1 MLRNVLEDYLSSIKE
16 RDFYYPLTSLLQ
28 AMGFFDIYITDGT
41 GEFGKDFIAKRIED
55 GTTYQY
61 KIQAKKG
68 DIDQPRFRNE
78 MLGQLMEAVVLK
90 KLSHPQLDTSL
101 TQKTILVTTGELT
114 PNAFI
119 EHQAFNDTLVNEYN
133 KEKVEFWG
141 KSRLIELSEQ
151 YGLIGIHQTTA
162 KGLRGYGQFYQT
174 YSKAIDK
181 LLSDREIEE
190 YSRFW
195 LDENL
200 DYKKGILRA
209 AIEAEIIASKL
220 IESGRV
226 YEAIITNLS
235 LARVVMEATY
245 DNDDPFIL
253 VILKELIGET
263 IIPLCKE
270 FFYGFKSDWEKV
282 QKSLTALCFLD
293 GFFPVVNYL
302 VWCARVLE
310 TAALYYFLTP
320 DKNEKDKVV
329 AFITE
334 FIEKEEGCAHI
345 PGDRYASTLIWPTLA
360 LIQAGRVDIAKDLVR
375 KGTVWLYNKVEK
387 GFGIAHWDADEKE
400 ETAILL
406 FYLFEF
412 MRLEPHRSYYL
423 ATILVDLA
431 AFIGDKE
438 FFGDVTNDL
447 EACEIAYFYWQ
458 FPDTK
463 GIFTIDTEDC
473 RKFSSM
479 VYYADEIRKDYAEY
493 IPEEPDSF
501 QITQKAGFNSLVILS
516 TLLKDR
522 YFPKTWRAIV
532 NGEAQEAES
541 EAAD

>member
-1 MLRNVLEDYLSSIKE
+1 MLRNVLEDYLSSVKE

-28 AMGFFDIYITDGT
+28 AMGYFDIYVTDGP
-41 GEFGKDFIAKRIED
+41 GEYGKDIIAKKIED
-55 GTTYQY
+55 GQTNQY

-68 DIDQPRFRNE
+68 DIDQEAFRKV
-78 MLGQLMEAVVLK
+78 MGQLFEAIVLK
-90 KLSHPQLDTSL
+90 KLSHPQLDTTL

-151 YGLIGIHQTTA
+151 YGLTGIHQTTA
-162 KGLRGYGQFYQT
+162 QGLRGYGQFYQT

-200 DYKKGILRA
+200 DYKKRILRA

-220 IESGRV
+220 IEGGRV

-235 LARVVMEATY
+235 LARVVMETTY
-245 DNDDPFIL
+245 DNDDPFTL
-253 VILKELIGET
+253 VILKELVEET
-263 IIPLCKE
+263 ILPLCKE
-270 FFYGFKSDWEKV
+270 FFYGFKSDWEEA
-282 QKSLTALCFLD
+282 QKSLTAICFLD
-293 GFFPVVNYL
+293 GFFPLMNYL

-310 TAALYYFLTP
+310 TAALYYFLC
-320 DKNEKDKVV
+320 DKSEKDKVIS
-329 AFITE
+329 FITE

-360 LIQAGRVDIAKDLVR
+360 LIQSGKIDAAKDLVR
-375 KGTVWLYNKVEK
+375 KGTVWLCDKVEN
-387 GFGIAHWDADEKE
+387 GVGIAHWDADEKE
-400 ETAILL
+400 ETAMLL

-412 MRLEPHRSYYL
+412 MKLEPHRSYYL

-438 FFGDVTNDL
+438 FFSDVTNDL
-447 EACEIAYFYWQ
+447 DACEIAYFYWQ

-463 GIFTIDTEDC
+463 AIFTIDTEEC
-473 RKFSSM
+473 RKFSGM
-479 VYYADEIRKDYAEY
+479 IYYADEIKEDYAEY
-493 IPEEPDSF
+493 VPEEPDSF
-501 QITQKAGFNSLVILS
+501 QITQKAGLNSLVMLS

-522 YFPKTWRAIV
+522 YFFKMWRQIIS
-532 NGEAQEAES
+532 G
-541 EAAD
+541 